1 MPIDTRKFDMDQM
14 LRANARD
21 RAELHEKAVKAIAEA
36 RFAFPTPE
44 HSDYRTHVN
53 VPEPT
58 MPVELDTGE
67 TLVPDIVVT
76 ETKNNE
82 LRIHAK
88 VATSAD
94 VTLEE
99 AERTWLPLSR
109 IADSAFY
116 LYVPVGYGR
125 LAKQLCKQAGVRVDG
140 FRTWRFTPRGIE
152 VNDISEAPNP
162 LTLFLPPIVRRFL
175 EPAAA

>member
-21 RAELHEKAVKAIAEA
+21 RAELHEKAVQAIAEA
-36 RFAFPTPE
+36 RYRFPTAE
-44 HSDYRTHVN
+44 HPDFRTHIN
-53 VPEPT
+53 VPEVT

-67 TLVPDIVVT
+67 TLAPDIVVT
-76 ETKNNE
+76 ETKRNE

-109 IADSAFY
+109 VQDAAFY

-125 LAKQLCKQAGVRVDG
+125 LAKRLCRRVGARVEG

-162 LTLFLPPIVRRFL
+162 LTLLLPPLVRRFL
-175 EPAAA
+175 EPVAA